1 MSRAQWKGVA
11 AAVLGILA
19 MASTLGP
26 GAVASA
32 DAEAGSPLAAYPGFR
47 DPEVDEAQFLR
58 EERQREQRVAGC
70 MREAGFRYTP
80 APSVV
85 VDGSQ
90 EEPPPDVD
98 PNEAYAASLDPA
110 ARSAYYLALVE
121 VSDPNAQEASELPDP
136 DGETGGGCVGEALRE
151 IPGVYEVRGRL
162 ADELDAMEE
171 AITAD
176 PRVRDAETAWSVCMR
191 EAGHPFRSPAH
202 LHASLDD
209 AVARVLGVGP
219 LGRTGLAAELRLG
232 AVERRYQRAVEA
244 SEACLEP
251 LEEAL
256 REVRHDHETA
266 FVSEHRTIL
275 EGDA

>member
-1 MSRAQWKGVA
+1 MNRAHWKSMA
-11 AAVLGILA
+11 AAVLGILTL
-19 MASTLGP
+19 ASTFGP

-32 DAEAGSPLAAYPGFR
+32 DAESRSPLAAYAGFR

-85 VDGSQ
+85 VDGPQ

-110 ARSAYYLALVE
+110 ARSAYYLALVG

-171 AITAD
+171 AIAAD
-176 PRVRDAETAWSVCMR
+176 PRLGDAETRWSTCMR
-191 EAGHPFRSPAH
+191 DAGHAFRSPAH

-209 AVARVLGVGP
+209 AVASVLGVGS
-219 LGRTGLAAELRLG
+219 LGRTGLAVELELG
-232 AVERRYQRAVEA
+232 AVERRYHRALEA

-251 LEEAL
+251 LEEVL
-256 REVRHDHETA
+256 REVRYDHETA